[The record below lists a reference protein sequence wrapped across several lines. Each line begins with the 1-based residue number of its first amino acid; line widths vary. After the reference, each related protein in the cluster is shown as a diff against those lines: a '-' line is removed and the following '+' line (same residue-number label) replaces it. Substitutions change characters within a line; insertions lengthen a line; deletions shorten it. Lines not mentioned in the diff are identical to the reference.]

1 MAPEVPAEYSLK
13 QNYPNPFN
21 PSTII
26 NFSIPK
32 SGMIKLRIYDITG
45 KEIAALVNEF
55 KQAGNYSYSFNPVNL
70 NSGIYF
76 YKLESEGFT
85 DIKKMTFIK

>member
-1 MAPEVPAEYSLK
+1 
-13 QNYPNPFN
+13 
-21 PSTII
+21 
-26 NFSIPK
+26 
-32 SGMIKLRIYDITG
+32 MIKLRIYDITG